1 MAFRMRH
8 WIGVTV
14 AGMALL
20 AVWRLPL
27 DSFPTRGADL
37 RPAEHVRHEALAKE
51 FRETGEILRRVLW
64 SDSLSALTVRE
75 ARDGVVVTSGRV
87 TATDAQRMELTDQL
101 ERLVRSEI
109 AQLPARVDVVFG
121 YAVQRSDHG
130 RLPDMAGAG
139 RTRTETYAGS
149 VDGTDYCMQ
158 VRVTSRVQTD
168 LVALLRG
175 DDAHGVTLGSGTLG
189 PCRFYLAYGLP
200 GPDVARWL
208 EEGGVGYARSTGV
221 GDGTNGLDF
230 PTTDDGDWLRT
241 QRFSRSSI
249 FGYNMLAHVNRP
261 IEADR
266 CVTGD
271 AGSCA
276 YLFENP
282 AAADPIL
289 ARQLDVVRQSPAISI
304 GTVSSHFSFMPE
316 EEFLLSDL
324 EAEFGAEAFARF
336 WTSNDELEA
345 AFESAFG
352 IDAGSWT
359 LGWIARSREIEPP
372 GPGLPRSAR
381 SGATLAVVLLLGV
394 AYLRSRERSLG

>member
-14 AGMALL
+14 ASMALI

-37 RPAEHVRHEALAKE
+37 RPAEHRRHEALAKE

-75 ARDGVVVTSGRV
+75 ARDGVMITSGRV
-87 TATDAQRMELTDQL
+87 TATDAQRTELTDQL

-109 AQLPARVDVVFG
+109 AQLPARADVVFG
-121 YAVQRSDHG
+121 YALQRSDHG

-139 RTRTETYAGS
+139 RARTETYAGS
-149 VDGTDYCMQ
+149 VDATYYCMQ

-175 DDAHGVTLGSGTLG
+175 DDAHGVRFRSGTLG

-200 GPDVARWL
+200 GPDVGRWM
-208 EEGGVGYARSTGV
+208 EDGGVGYAMSSGA
-221 GDGTNGLDF
+221 GDVTNGDF

-241 QRFSRSSI
+241 QRLSRSSI
-249 FGYNMLAHVNRP
+249 FGYNMLARVNRP

-266 CVTGD
+266 CLTGD
-271 AGSCA
+271 AGACA

-289 ARQLDVVRQSPAISI
+289 ARQLDVVRRSPAISI
-304 GTVSSHFSFMPE
+304 GTVSTYFSFAPD

-336 WTSNDELEA
+336 WTSNDGLGD
-345 AFESAFG
+345 AFERAFG

-381 SGATLAVVLLLGV
+381 SGATLAVVLLLGI
-394 AYLRSRERSLG
+394 AYLRSRERSVG